1 MGRGWGGGG
10 RCGCGDERQPIY
22 SVRRVVRVQEPCLE
36 LWASDE
42 VPWIPREARRVSAGA
57 ACESSRSISVCWPR
71 MRVCTSRARANK
83 GAGQFLD
90 PGNGS
95 QTQGARGDIL
105 LLMSPRAPAV
115 CDPLSGFE
123 IEPGFWSS
131 FSFLGSCRIGLR
143 RRLCWRAP
151 WLTRFLRSRFTASEK
166 RRNLRHVPGVVSL
179 SHSRVSHAR
188 VSRRESQVTSRKSQV
203 MSHDS

>member
-1 MGRGWGGGG
+1 MVVVEEDVMVVVVVEVVVVCFVGRGWGGGGGG
-10 RCGCGDERQPIY
+10 RCGCGDERQSIY
-22 SVRRVVRVQEPCLE
+22 FVRRVVRVQEPCLE

-95 QTQGARGDIL
+95 QTQGARGDTL
-105 LLMSPRAPAV
+105 LYCV
-115 CDPLSGFE
+115 
-123 IEPGFWSS
+123 
-131 FSFLGSCRIGLR
+131 
-143 RRLCWRAP
+143 
-151 WLTRFLRSRFTASEK
+151 
-166 RRNLRHVPGVVSL
+166 VPNV
-179 SHSRVSHAR
+179 
-188 VSRRESQVTSRKSQV
+188 
-203 MSHDS
+203 